1 MLDLIEDVAGGTT
14 TLQISRI
21 MRQVGRTRVC
31 CSSCQKG
38 MPDLYSARSYHYSIP
53 EKASPSG
60 VYQIDGNHELDP
72 TSDTNICFL
81 TGLFFP

>member
-1 MLDLIEDVAGGTT
+1 MLELIEDVVGGTT

-31 CSSCQKG
+31 CSSCQRG
-38 MPDLYSARSYHYSIP
+38 MPDLYSARCYHYNIP

-60 VYQIDGNHELDP
+60 VYQIGGNHELGLTP
-72 TSDTNICFL
+72 DTNKCFL